1 MAKFIVRKCHHER
14 KQNFISI
21 IVQELK
27 WMAIMMVSHAKSNGA
42 VTDPNL
48 WSDSGGNRDQT
59 TILTCFQ
66 QNNAPD
72 KPVIIALCA

>member
-1 MAKFIVRKCHHER
+1 
-14 KQNFISI
+14 
-21 IVQELK
+21 
-27 WMAIMMVSHAKSNGA
+27 MVSHAKSNGA

-66 QNNAPD
+66 QDNAPD
-72 KPVIIALCA
+72 KPVIIALCALGTSIMTYDFGNKNLMNYCAKTNK